1 MKFYFAF
8 LSSFFDKIMYTDPI
22 SCVSKVVPT
31 NETTIE
37 NTGFRFRKTKLTHKT
52 MKKFMIKKMK
62 TNI

>member
-1 MKFYFAF
+1 
-8 LSSFFDKIMYTDPI
+8 MYTDPI

-37 NTGFRFRKTKLTHKT
+37 NTDFRFRKTKLTHKT
-52 MKKFMIKKMK
+52 MKKLMIKKME